1 MKLYKNSDGVWA
13 GTQADARKMCGSKAY
28 TPVDV
33 PVGKPSL
40 LKFLNLNQVG
50 SLTSNDKP
58 DVGHPYEVDVLNK
71 QALSWIR
78 WSYDKICSGQYE
90 DCREM
95 LRKGLELAK
104 KEKIDAK

>member
-1 MKLYKNSDGVWA
+1 MKLYKNSNGVWA
-13 GTQADARKMCGSKAY
+13 GTQADARKMCGKGY
-28 TPVDV
+28 TEVDV
-33 PVGKPSL
+33 PTDKPSL

>member
-1 MKLYKNSDGVWA
+1 MRLYKNSNGVWA
-13 GTQADARKMCGSKAY
+13 GTQADARKMCGKDY
-28 TPVDV
+28 TVVDV
-33 PVGKPSL
+33 PVDKPSL

>member
-1 MKLYKNSDGVWA
+1 MRLYKNSNGVWA
-13 GTQADARKMCGSKAY
+13 GTQADARKMCGKDY
-28 TPVDV
+28 TEVDV
-33 PVGKPSL
+33 PTDKPSL

-104 KEKIDAK
+104 KEKIGDN

>member
-1 MKLYKNSDGVWA
+1 MRLYKNSNGVWA
-13 GTQADARKMCGSKAY
+13 GTQADARKMCGKDY
-28 TPVDV
+28 TVVDV
-33 PVGKPSL
+33 PVDKPSL

-95 LRKGLELAK
+95 LRKGLQLAK
-104 KEKIDAK
+104 KERIDG

>member
-1 MKLYKNSDGVWA
+1 MRLYKNTDGVWA
-13 GTQADARKMCGSKAY
+13 GTQADARKYCGKDY
-28 TPVDV
+28 TEVDV
-33 PVGKPSL
+33 PTDKPSL
-40 LKFLNLNQVG
+40 LKFLNLNKVG

-104 KEKIDAK
+104 KEKIGDN

>member
-1 MKLYKNSDGVWA
+1 MKLYKNSNGVWA
-13 GTQADARKMCGSKAY
+13 GTQADARKVCGKDYAV
-28 TPVDV
+28 VDV
-33 PVGKPSL
+33 PVDKPSL

-104 KEKIDAK
+104 KEKIDEY

>member
-1 MKLYKNSDGVWA
+1 MRLYKNSDGVWA
-13 GTQADARKMCGSKAY
+13 GTQADARKMCGKDY
-28 TPVDV
+28 TVVDV
-33 PVGKPSL
+33 PVDKPSL

-104 KEKIDAK
+104 KEKIGDN

>member
-1 MKLYKNSDGVWA
+1 MKLYRNSEGVWA
-13 GTQADARKMCGSKAY
+13 GTQADARKMCGKDY
-28 TPVDV
+28 TEMDV
-33 PVGKPSL
+33 PTDKPSL

>member
-1 MKLYKNSDGVWA
+1 MRLYKNSDGVWA
-13 GTQADARKMCGSKAY
+13 GTQADARKYCGKDY
-28 TPVDV
+28 TEVDV
-33 PVGKPSL
+33 PTDKPSL
-40 LKFLNLNQVG
+40 LKFLNLNKVG

-104 KEKIDAK
+104 KEKIGDN

>member
-1 MKLYKNSDGVWA
+1 MKLYKNNNGVWA
-13 GTQADARKMCGSKAY
+13 GTQADARKMCGKDY
-28 TPVDV
+28 TVVDV
-33 PVGKPSL
+33 PVDKPSL

>member
-1 MKLYKNSDGVWA
+1 MKLYKNSNGIWA
-13 GTQADARKMCGSKAY
+13 GTQADARKMCGKDY
-28 TPVDV
+28 TVVDV
-33 PVGKPSL
+33 PVDKPSL

>member
-1 MKLYKNSDGVWA
+1 MRLYKNSDGVWA
-13 GTQADARKMCGSKAY
+13 GTQADARKMCGKDY
-28 TPVDV
+28 TEIDV
-33 PVGKPSL
+33 PTDKPSL

-104 KEKIDAK
+104 KEKIDG

>member
-1 MKLYKNSDGVWA
+1 MRLYKNSNGVWA
-13 GTQADARKMCGSKAY
+13 GTQADARKMCGKDY
-28 TPVDV
+28 TVVDV
-33 PVGKPSL
+33 PVDKPNL

-95 LRKGLELAK
+95 LRKGLQLAK
-104 KEKIDAK
+104 KERVDG

>member
-13 GTQADARKMCGSKAY
+13 GTQADARKMCGKDY
-28 TPVDV
+28 TIVDV
-33 PVGKPSL
+33 PVDKPSL

>member
-1 MKLYKNSDGVWA
+1 MRLYKNSNGVWA
-13 GTQADARKMCGSKAY
+13 GTQADARKMCGKDY
-28 TPVDV
+28 TTVDV
-33 PVGKPSL
+33 PVDKPSL

>member
-1 MKLYKNSDGVWA
+1 MKLYRNSNGVWA
-13 GTQADARKMCGSKAY
+13 GTQADARKMCGKDY
-28 TPVDV
+28 TVVDV
-33 PVGKPSL
+33 PVDKPSL

-104 KEKIDAK
+104 KEKI

>member
-1 MKLYKNSDGVWA
+1 MKLYKNSNGVWA
-13 GTQADARKMCGSKAY
+13 GTQADARKMCGKDY
-28 TPVDV
+28 TVVDV
-33 PVGKPSL
+33 PVDKPSL

-104 KEKIDAK
+104 KEKIGDN

>member
-1 MKLYKNSDGVWA
+1 MKLYKNSNGVWA
-13 GTQADARKMCGSKAY
+13 GTQADARKMCGKDY
-28 TPVDV
+28 TVVDV
-33 PVGKPSL
+33 PVDKPSL